1 MIKKIVF
8 CLILLCCM
16 SSVAFAE
23 NPSDNVNE
31 ISTNN
36 TINIDDWPIPIINPV
51 NFEPITDPD
60 INNWFITPIDNMTNI
75 TYYQDT
81 TQVVFMGSD

>member
-16 SSVAFAE
+16 SSIAFAE

-31 ISTNN
+31 T
-36 TINIDDWPIPIINPV
+36 TINDGIDI
-51 NFEPITDPD
+51 
-60 INNWFITPIDNMTNI
+60 ITPIDDIIYVSPNPEHINDGIDII
-75 TYYQDT
+75 TPIDDIIYVSPNPEHT
-81 TQVVFMGSD
+81 HNKTL